1 MGILDSIMTPVSEAK
16 DPLAEREKWLGLSQ
30 LFNSQTMNPRDRE
43 GYFASQQKGIDRQ
56 RDAAAL
62 KSKTA
67 ASSDK
72 LAYQTAQALK
82 LIGTQYPDIAQAIQG
97 GFMSPKEGILE
108 VMRRRNE
115 PAKSEGAIIDQYRI
129 AQEQGFTGSIVD
141 FKQGIARAGASNF
154 RVDNSSGSE
163 VGTIPQGFELFTTPS
178 GGRSMRPIA
187 GGPEAIAAQDLVD
200 KQKMAKETTAR
211 TGGIV
216 LEDIKRLKASLKG
229 QEFLDPIT
237 GPTGSIAAMVPSSA
251 RVDAGQLANTIKGNV
266 GFDRLQQMRD
276 ESPTGGA
283 LGAINKQEM
292 DLLSSVLGSLDLSQ
306 SEDQLIY
313 NLDRLETVYMNIMAK
328 AQAYPNASKHGL
340 SSAGASSE
348 SDGIPT
354 WNPTGGPNGKGA
366 FE

>member
-1 MGILDSIMTPVSEAK
+1 MAFFGNNELDSK
-16 DPLAEREKWLGLSQ
+16 K
-30 LFNSQTMNPRDRE
+30 RE
-43 GYFASQQKGIDRQ
+43 GLLGMASILSGMSTNPNVALQGMASQGIADIQKTR
-56 RDAAAL
+56 AT
-62 KSKTA
+62 KV
-67 ASSDK
+67 SSDQ
-72 LAYQTAQALK
+72 LAKEAEQALR
-82 LIGTQYPDIAQAIQG
+82 LIGIKHPDLTQAIQA
-97 GFMSPKEGILE
+97 GFMSGKEGVLE
-108 VMRRRNE
+108 AMRRRNA
-115 PAKSEGAIIDQYRI
+115 PAKSEGASIDGYRL
-129 AQEQGFTGSIVD
+129 ALSEGFKGNYNEYVLGQKS
-141 FKQGIARAGASNF
+141 AGASKF
-154 RVDNSSGSE
+154 DIDNSSGSE

-200 KQKMAKETTAR
+200 KQKMAQETTAR

-340 SSAGASSE
+340 SSAGTSSE

-354 WNPTGGPNGKGA
+354 WNPTGGPNGKGS